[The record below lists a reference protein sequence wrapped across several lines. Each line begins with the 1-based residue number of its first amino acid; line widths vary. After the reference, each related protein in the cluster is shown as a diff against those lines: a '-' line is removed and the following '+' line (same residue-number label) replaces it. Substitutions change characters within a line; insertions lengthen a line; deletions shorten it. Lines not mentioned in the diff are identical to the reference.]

1 MNYWT
6 GTTDD
11 LIDAM
16 KSNGLRRGYVV
27 TDPATGRVSPS
38 HPVFDSLAKA
48 IAADTRDYKRHEG
61 SFFEIGP
68 ASDHLLSAHV
78 HWTKRGQAAGGVRYW
93 LYDTAEDFI
102 RDGLRLSRGMGQ
114 KNALAGLWW
123 GGGKGVVARRKGK
136 SHTDPA
142 VRRAVYCDYGRFMT
156 SLRGCYITA
165 EDAGTTPDDMAILFT
180 MTRHTT
186 CIPEA
191 LGGSGNPSILTAT
204 GVVVAMEAALD
215 HLGKGSL
222 EGKTVVMQGL
232 GNVAYYM
239 VGDLLERKV
248 KKIVG
253 AEIDQA
259 MLGRVK
265 KKYPDAPLD
274 ARLVGRDDKT
284 IFAEPG
290 DVFAPNAVGAILNP
304 GTIPLIRASIVCGA
318 ANNQLADPLRDA
330 KALHERG
337 ILYVPDF
344 LANRMGIVNAA
355 NEQYGRFE
363 GDPVIYAHLDKATPF
378 GIYRRAAEVFARAK
392 KSGRT
397 PAEEASDLA
406 DELSQELH
414 PIWGHRGQQII
425 DYLVKNGWERGAT
438 DAC

>member
-1 MNYWT
+1 MDYWSRSV
-6 GTTDD
+6 DE

-16 KSNGLRRGYVV
+16 KSSGLRRGYVV
-27 TDPATGRVSPS
+27 TDPSAHEVKAS
-38 HPVFDSLAKA
+38 HPVFDSVAKA
-48 IAADTRDYKRHEG
+48 IAADKRDYRIHEG
-61 SFFEIGP
+61 SFFEIGSE
-68 ASDHLLSAHV
+68 SDHLLSAHV

-93 LYDTAEDFI
+93 LYDTVEGFV

-136 SHTDPA
+136 NHTDPN
-142 VRRAVYCDYGRFMT
+142 VRRAVYRDYGRFMT
-156 SLRGCYITA
+156 SLRGCYVTA
-165 EDAGTTPDDMAILFT
+165 EDAGTTPNDMAVLFT

-186 CIPEA
+186 CIPES

-215 HLGKGSL
+215 HLGKGPL

-239 VGDLLERKV
+239 VGDLLSRKV
-248 KKIVG
+248 KRIVG
-253 AEIDQA
+253 AEIDQE
-259 MLGRVK
+259 MLDRVK
-265 KKYPDAPLD
+265 KKYPNAPLE
-274 ARLVGRDDKT
+274 ARLVGRDDIS

-304 GTIPLIRASIVCGA
+304 ETISMIRAAVVCGA

-355 NEQYGRFE
+355 NEQYGMFD
-363 GDPVIYAHLDKATPF
+363 GDPTIYAHLDKSTPW
-378 GIYRRAAEVFARAK
+378 GIYKRAMEIFARAK
-392 KSGRT
+392 SSGRT

-406 DELSQELH
+406 DELSQEHH
-414 PIWGHRGQQII
+414 PIWGHRGQQIV
-425 DYLVKNGWERGAT
+425 DYLVKSGWERRET
-438 DAC
+438 LP

>member
-1 MNYWT
+1 MSYWA

-16 KSNGLRRGYVV
+16 KSNGLRRGFVV
-27 TDPATGRVSPS
+27 TDPASGRVASS
-38 HPVFDSLAKA
+38 HPVFEPIAEA
-48 IAADTRDYKRHEG
+48 IAGDTRDYKRHEG
-61 SFFEIGP
+61 SFFEIGRE
-68 ASDHLLSAHV
+68 SDHLLSAHV

-93 LYDTAEDFI
+93 LYDTVEAFV

-136 SHTDPA
+136 SHTEA
-142 VRRAVYCDYGRFMT
+142 GVRRAVYRDYGRFMT

-165 EDAGTTPDDMAILFT
+165 EDAGTMPEDMAVLFT

-186 CIPEA
+186 CIPET

-232 GNVAYYM
+232 GNVAYCM

-248 KKIVG
+248 GKIVG
-253 AEIDQA
+253 AEIDKA
-259 MLGRVK
+259 MLERVK
-265 KKYPDAPLD
+265 DKYRGAPLE
-274 ARLVGRDDKT
+274 ARLVERGDTT

-290 DVFAPNAVGAILNP
+290 DVFAPNAVGAVLNP
-304 GTIPLIRASIVCGA
+304 DTIPMIRAGIVCGA
-318 ANNQLADPLRDA
+318 ANNQLADANRDA

-355 NEQYGRFE
+355 NEQYGRFA
-363 GDPVIYAHLDKATPF
+363 GDPAIYAHLDKSTPF
-378 GIYRRAAEVFARAK
+378 GIYRRAAEVFSRAK

-414 PIWGHRGQQII
+414 PIWGHRGRQII
-425 DYLVKNGWERGAT
+425 DYLAKNGWERGAT
-438 DAC
+438 DPR